1 MASIK
6 LFADSRYIALAF
18 GVKSSSAKLKLHSDR
33 DLAALAKRFRS
44 EAGVSKSEASRQ
56 LGVNRGTIQQ
66 AEEYPDTS
74 LARLRIRMIERYSDF
89 KVIGPV
95 YVLKRK

>member
-1 MASIK
+1 M
-6 LFADSRYIALAF
+6 
-18 GVKSSSAKLKLHSDR
+18 KSLSAKSGLHTER
-33 DLAALAKRFRS
+33 DLAALAKHFRS
-44 EAGVSKSEASRQ
+44 KAGISKSEAARE

-66 AEEYPDTS
+66 AEEYPKTS
-74 LARLRIRMIERYSDF
+74 LSRLRIRMIERYSDF